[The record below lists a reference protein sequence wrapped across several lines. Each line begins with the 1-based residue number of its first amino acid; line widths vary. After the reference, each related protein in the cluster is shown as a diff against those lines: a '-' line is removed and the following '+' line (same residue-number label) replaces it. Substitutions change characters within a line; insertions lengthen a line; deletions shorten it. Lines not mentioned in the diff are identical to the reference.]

1 MTLTQLGILITV
13 ISSTIAAGITLYRFA
28 REHRQNRRQD
38 KSFETKAEA
47 EKGQIFLQ
55 GAESAV
61 LVLEK
66 ALNIAYATNEHMQV
80 ERDAERARNEAL
92 RAKVYEQEV
101 QIRELQH
108 RVAELEAGRSTA

>member
-1 MTLTQLGILITV
+1 MTLTQLGIILAV
-13 ISSTIAAGITLYRFA
+13 ISSTIAAGTTLYRFF
-28 REHRQNRRQD
+28 REHKHNRLQD
-38 KSFETKAEA
+38 KSSATKADA

-61 LVLEK
+61 LVMEK
-66 ALNIAYATNEHMQV
+66 ALNIAYANNERIQL
-80 ERDAERARNEAL
+80 ERDAERSRNEEL
-92 RAKVYEQEV
+92 RAQVYTQEV